1 LRMCVGGRG
10 APQATLSGALATFV
24 ALAVPD
30 EGGWMG
36 VPACD
41 GVVEPGDELVLR
53 LGMMP
58 LECTTDEDALDRLSE
73 PMLLHI
79 L

>member
-1 LRMCVGGRG
+1 VGGRG

-24 ALAVPD
+24 ALPVPD

-41 GVVEPGDELVLR
+41 GVVEPGDEFVLR

-58 LECTTDEDALDRLSE
+58 LECPTDEDALDRLSE
-73 PMLLHI
+73 PMLLH
-79 L
+79 LL